1 MAGTSK
7 KGYERGWPEQ
17 RDGWRSSRM
26 EEEVSN
32 NGGPWRARMNSRAS
46 RQKEKKKKK
55 KKKKNRIPLT
65 KPLLNKKQR
74 KKRHDWA
81 RAHQHWTVEQWG
93 CIIFRINQNSV
104 FHSEIKAA
112 ECGARLECKNPRLLE
127 DVIEN

>member
-32 NGGPWRARMNSRAS
+32 NGGPWRARMNSRAP

-55 KKKKNRIPLT
+55 S
-65 KPLLNKKQR
+65 
-74 KKRHDWA
+74 
-81 RAHQHWTVEQWG
+81 
-93 CIIFRINQNSV
+93 FRILYLYSSSNNVYSV
-104 FHSEIKAA
+104 ISDP
-112 ECGARLECKNPRLLE
+112 C
-127 DVIEN
+127 